1 MNFTEGLRYNPEPL
15 CFPNALHAVKDG
27 NLWPRRATP
36 GAVGGAT
43 MIGLGVLY
51 AILSTT
57 SFSFNQISVRRG
69 MLGGSAMQG
78 VYVSVLL
85 GAPML
90 LLIALA
96 TTQLFRVADISIPS
110 YGWLAGAGVSH
121 FLFGRYANYRAV
133 GALGANR
140 ARPIVQTSF
149 IFSLGLAWLWLKED
163 ITLQMWI
170 GILLVMVGPMLLY
183 RRGRQSAQSSPV
195 GGTASEPSEA
205 RPIQGASEPAAVRP
219 ESPAA
224 PSTSQ
229 LAEGYF
235 WGMVNAVVFG
245 LTPLIVR
252 RGLMDSEGLGVLG
265 ALVAYSA
272 AAVVILPTL
281 IIPAVRQTLRSI
293 NPKSRRW
300 FLAATFAV
308 LMAQMFH
315 FLAMSFAPVSVV
327 APLQRAGGILILPL
341 SYLFNRRVESFEPRV
356 LAGIAFSIA
365 GSLVIVL

>member
-1 MNFTEGLRYNPEPL
+1 
-15 CFPNALHAVKDG
+15 
-27 NLWPRRATP
+27 
-36 GAVGGAT
+36 

-69 MLGGSAMQG
+69 MLSGSAMQG

-85 GAPML
+85 GAPTL

-96 TTQLFRVADISIPS
+96 TTQLFRITDISIPS

-133 GALGANR
+133 GAIGANR
-140 ARPIVQTSF
+140 ARPIVQTNF

-163 ITLQMWI
+163 ITLQMWL

-183 RRGRQSAQSSPV
+183 RRGGQASQSTPA
-195 GGTASEPSEA
+195 GATTLGPSET
-205 RPIQGASEPAAVRP
+205 RPIQGASEPVTPRRD
-219 ESPAA
+219 SPAVLSA
-224 PSTSQ
+224 SQ

-245 LTPLIVR
+245 LTPLMVR

-272 AAVVILPTL
+272 AAVVIFPTL
-281 IIPAVRQTLRSI
+281 VLPSVRQTLRSI

-300 FLAATFAV
+300 FLSATFAV

-315 FLAMSFAPVSVV
+315 FLALSLAPVSVV
-327 APLQRAGGILILPL
+327 APLQRAGSILILPL